1 MEYGKGTAPP
11 RVGEPVLDP
20 VPFVGIGYIC
30 FIFDFMW
37 LKSHSQSL
45 ARVYVCRRIELISIP
60 EIIEFLSIFPI
71 SQNMSDTII
80 ASKIGAARRGSRP
93 NLDCPELRSPRS
105 SVGFSYLPH
114 FGLARE
120 RLTR

>member
-1 MEYGKGTAPP
+1 MGRGTGAASS
-11 RVGEPVLDP
+11 GEPVLDP
-20 VPFVGIGYIC
+20 VPFVGTGYIW

-71 SQNMSDTII
+71 SQNMSDT
-80 ASKIGAARRGSRP
+80 K
-93 NLDCPELRSPRS
+93 
-105 SVGFSYLPH
+105 V
-114 FGLARE
+114 E
-120 RLTR
+120 R